1 METDKSVKYFIG
13 PMTKN
18 VVDAIIEFCTDT
30 GNVIGFIPSRR
41 QVEVDGG
48 YVNGWTTEK
57 FSKYVNNR
65 LPIKRDHAG
74 PGQGYFDDDG
84 FVSLSADCKYL
95 DYIHID
101 PWKKYSN
108 YEDGVRWTVDMIK
121 FCHNLNSNIEFEVG
135 TEQSIRE
142 FTPSELDTLM
152 LDLQNRLTGTEFSR
166 IKYLVIQSGTSLHGN
181 INTGK
186 YDSTK
191 LVDMISVCKK
201 WNVISKEHNGDY
213 LPVDM
218 IHEKMSIGLDSI
230 NIAPEFGL
238 IETISY
244 IKSDI
249 DMDKF
254 WKVCYDSRRWEKWVD
269 SSFDPFI
276 QKEELIRICGHY
288 VLSHPDFLKIKP
300 NIDSKIKE
308 NVKRKLNEL
317 YR

>member
-1 METDKSVKYFIG
+1 MKPIKYFIG

-18 VVDAIIEFCTDT
+18 VVDAILEFSEET

-48 YVNGWTTEK
+48 YVNGWTTEE

-84 FVSLSADCKYL
+84 FTSLSADCKYL

-101 PWKKYSN
+101 PWKKYPN
-108 YEDGVRWTVDMIK
+108 YEDGLRWTVDMIK

-142 FTPSELDTLM
+142 FASNELDTLM
-152 LDLQNRLTGTEFSR
+152 LDLQSRLTETEFSR
-166 IKYLVIQSGTSLHGN
+166 IKYLVIQSGTSLRGN
-181 INTGK
+181 TNTGK
-186 YDSTK
+186 YDSAK
-191 LVDMISVCKK
+191 LADMVSVCKK
-201 WNVISKEHNGDY
+201 WNVTSKEHNGDY
-213 LPVDM
+213 IPVGV
-218 IHEKMSIGLDSI
+218 IHKKMSIGLDSI

-244 IKSDI
+244 IESDI

-254 WKVCYDSRRWEKWVD
+254 WKICYDSKRWEKWVD
-269 SSFDPFI
+269 SSFDPFV